1 MKTEV
6 RGSATTTSI
15 SLQNPNNYSNNTNNL
30 FINTPQG
37 SLAGALRGCL
47 GSLDGGCIEKLLL
60 HCASALERNDVT
72 LAQQVMW
79 VLNNVASSV
88 GDPNQR
94 LTSWFLRAL
103 ISRASR
109 ICPTPTNS
117 TTTSTTEM
125 SLSRSSSPSSS
136 NGVVQRRL
144 MSVTELAGR
153 YVDLIPWHRFG
164 YCASNSLIFKA
175 IQGYNK
181 VHILDFSITYCMQWP
196 TLIDALAKR
205 PEGPPSLRVTVPSF
219 RPPVPPLLNMSC
231 EEVGL
236 RLANFSKF
244 RQVPF
249 EFNVIGNSSP
259 NYSSNSPNSSPE
271 VVTLSS
277 SSSSTNDI
285 VSDEE
290 YNSSTYQ
297 FELLLTHLNAS
308 SLNLQDDEALVVNF
322 QNWLR
327 YLPDIGPDHHPH
339 HHKDIGNNY
348 NYSLRDTFLNAIKGL
363 NPRIVVVVDEDS
375 DLNASSLTSRITTCF
390 NYLWIP
396 FDALETFLPKDSCQR
411 IEYES
416 DIGHKIENIIGF
428 EGFQRIERLESGA
441 TLYRRMRNA
450 GFLSIPFSEDTIKEV
465 KALLDEHASGWGMK
479 KEEED
484 HMLVLTWKGHNSVF
498 STAWVP
504 MITNLAEDS
513 MG

>member
-1 MKTEV
+1 MKTELK
-6 RGSATTTSI
+6 GSTTTTSL
-15 SLQNPNNYSNNTNNL
+15 SLQNPNYNNL
-30 FINTPQG
+30 FINTPQS

-72 LAQQVMW
+72 FAQQVMW

-109 ICPTPTNS
+109 LCPAS
-117 TTTSTTEM
+117 TTTAM
-125 SLSRSSSPSSS
+125 SLNGS
-136 NGVVQRRL
+136 NGVVHRRL
-144 MSVTELAGR
+144 MSVTELAG

-175 IQGYNK
+175 IQGYSK
-181 VHILDFSITYCMQWP
+181 VHILDFSITHCMQWP

-205 PEGPPSLRVTVPSF
+205 PEGPPSLRITVPSF
-219 RPPVPPLLNMSC
+219 RPPVPPLLNVSC

-236 RLANFSKF
+236 RLGNFSKF
-244 RQVPF
+244 KEVPF
-249 EFNVIGNSSP
+249 EFNVIGINST
-259 NYSSNSPNSSPE
+259 NSC
-271 VVTLSS
+271 SS
-277 SSSSTNDI
+277 SLSETISRSSTNI
-285 VSDEE
+285 SEEE
-290 YNSSTYQ
+290 YSSSFQ
-297 FELLLTHLNAS
+297 FELLLTQLNAS
-308 SLNLQDDEALVVNF
+308 SINLQEDEALVVNF

-327 YLPDIGPDHHPH
+327 YLPDGP
-339 HHKDIGNNY
+339 HKDGDY
-348 NYSLRDTFLNAIKGL
+348 NSLRDTFLNVVKGL

-375 DLNASSLTSRITTCF
+375 DLNTSSLTSRIATCF

-396 FDALETFLPKDSCQR
+396 FDALETFLPKESCQR

-428 EGFQRIERLESGA
+428 EGFQRVERLESGV
-441 TLYRRMRNA
+441 TLSKRMRNA
-450 GFLSIPFSEDTIKEV
+450 GYLSIPFAEDTVKEV

-479 KEEED
+479 REED

-504 MITNLAEDS
+504 NISGLED
-513 MG
+513 